1 MVWTIGQRKS
11 QVYLMPFPTYCWQI
25 WLPYCIIC
33 ISPIIGIMQII
44 PSLFRGKMWK
54 IAIGLVQ
61 LALSAAGVLLFFTTP
76 TVSGGM
82 CINSAFTTWQAGIKP
97 PLGGDEW
104 LACTLASQHQVS
116 AGVILACCALL
127 LSGALCI
134 IRLRTTSYKPD
145 FGINSPLKHA
155 GR

>member
-1 MVWTIGQRKS
+1 MVWAIGQRKS

-82 CINSAFTTWQAGIKP
+82 CIDSAFTTWQAGIKP

-104 LACTLASQHQVS
+104 LACTLASQTSSKRWSHS
-116 AGVILACCALL
+116 CLL
-127 LSGALCI
+127 CTAAF
-134 IRLRTTSYKPD
+134 R
-145 FGINSPLKHA
+145 SPLHHPTSNDILQAWFRKK
-155 GR
+155 